1 MASSSEFDAETP
13 LYVLAV
19 PFGPT
24 SVHVIWG
31 TIQPLKRTLGYR
43 IYYRGPT
50 NGSVDIED
58 PNVNNWVITG
68 LKNNGT
74 YRVFVA
80 GKSNHLPSERQESN
94 LVHLVPG
101 EPELQLYSATPD
113 TVSFSWRLPPGSAVD
128 SFQVQWDRNHSQ
140 FATFRDTLSNST
152 HNYTVTGL
160 KDYDNAMYTITVT
173 AFNAVGSS
181 TSSNMNF
188 VANFVNGDAGGS
200 EVPENSMGESEG
212 PHEGLIA
219 GVVVAGIVIIAI

>member
-1 MASSSEFDAETP
+1 M
-13 LYVLAV
+13 LQ
-19 PFGPT
+19 
-24 SVHVIWG
+24 SVCC
-31 TIQPLKRTLGYR
+31 
-43 IYYRGPT
+43 
-50 NGSVDIED
+50 
-58 PNVNNWVITG
+58 IT
-68 LKNNGT
+68 
-74 YRVFVA
+74 
-80 GKSNHLPSERQESN
+80 
-94 LVHLVPG
+94 VPG

-219 GVVVAGIVIIAI
+219 GVVVAGIVIIAIATVILGLMVYHYKSKSNKNSKKPLYS